1 MLNDSRIY
9 VSIGRTGGDETSP
22 YYIRFKEPIT
32 VRDFVKAQL
41 KDTREFGVINIY
53 DKTMNNN
60 ALYCLTYDRGKITGG
75 RIPESYYNLIVEDAG
90 GSGGWGRSDF
100 NVIVNTDDDDL
111 FENSSDDQEVV
122 NIDMVGKKNEV
133 KQEKSTTEDT
143 HILTYDTRVIIDIN
157 IARKAL
163 RISGAI
169 NPLDDNVSDTKI
181 IKAIGK
187 LIKDYGVSIQGFN

>member
-1 MLNDSRIY
+1 MLNDSRIDT
-9 VSIGRTGGDETSP
+9 SIGRTGSDETSP
-22 YYIRFKEPIT
+22 YYIRFREPIT

-41 KDTREFGVINIY
+41 KDTREFGRISVY
-53 DKTMNNN
+53 DKTMDNSV
-60 ALYCLTYDRGKITGG
+60 LCCLTYSNGNVTGG
-75 RIPESYYNLIVEDAG
+75 RIPDHYYNLTVKKAG

-100 NVIVNTDDDDL
+100 YVIVNTDEL
-111 FENSSDDQEVV
+111 FEKSNSTQEV
-122 NIDMVGKKNEV
+122 NIDIVGNSNKA

-143 HILTYDTRVIIDIN
+143 HIVVQDTRVIIDLN

-169 NPLDDNVSDTKI
+169 NPLDDNISDTKI
-181 IKAIGK
+181 IKVIGN